1 MEHSDKQMTVH
12 GHTSYAKSSNKRV
25 RHYKKVM
32 FFFSFLNNNFGVQFE
47 NAGYERIEW
56 RKDSGD

>member
-1 MEHSDKQMTVH
+1 MTVH